1 MVYLAGIEDEEII
14 FTHEVTITATI
25 EKGNFE
31 DIEEFVKNKIKGWKK
46 VDIKSIDFENDIV
59 EVIVYVSEPKYFS
72 IGTIFPP
79 PSSPNSIVASSYLL
93 RPSWA
98 IESEISLYLWY
109 YFKFPKG
116 IEIKEKMPKV
126 EAKQVLF
133 PEKGGK
139 FIILY

>member
-1 MVYLAGIEDEEII
+1 MVYLAGVENKKII
-14 FTHEVTITATI
+14 FTHKVTITATI
-25 EKGNFE
+25 EKGSFE
-31 DIEEFVKNKIKGWKK
+31 DIEEFVRSKIKGWRK
-46 VDIKSIDFENDIV
+46 VEVKSINFENDIV
-59 EVIVYVSEPKYFS
+59 KVSAHVSEPKYFS

-79 PSSPNSIVASSYLL
+79 PSSPKSVVASSYLL

-126 EAKQVLF
+126 EAKQILF
-133 PEKGGK
+133 PEEGGK
-139 FIILY
+139 FIILC